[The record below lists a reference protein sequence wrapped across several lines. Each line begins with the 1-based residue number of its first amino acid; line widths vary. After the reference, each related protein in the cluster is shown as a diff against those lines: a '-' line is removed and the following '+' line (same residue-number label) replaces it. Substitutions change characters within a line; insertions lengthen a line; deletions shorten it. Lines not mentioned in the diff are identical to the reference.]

1 MLPAG
6 FELEDDLPYSARD
19 MFGEVGELLPGA
31 NFTSGYR
38 TRDYQ
43 ADMRR
48 RGYNPARNSDHL
60 TGGAFDIGSVP
71 GMSLGQAASHL
82 RERYPDARVL
92 YGDPGHLDHVHVA
105 FPGYESAPP
114 LGGAVSYGVENPVT
128 ALPQGFELEGPTEAP
143 QAAPD
148 GNVQLEAVL
157 LGGIVEQ
164 ANGDRG
170 RLLELA
176 MQRGLPEN
184 EARQFVEDELG
195 PDVLTELAQRE
206 GEYARA
212 TQAGFGPGIDATNR
226 TLNAFN
232 VGLTEGIGA
241 PVDLM
246 SAGLNLIPGI
256 NIDNPVGGSRSLQQG
271 ANALGLAQETPDM
284 APRSVLESY
293 IHSIARA
300 GGQTSVPALGIIGQG
315 SRLANRALASL
326 NALRTST
333 ALRTGNSAL
342 APMGATREAGTRLL
356 TEAGRRP
363 GVALATEAGAS
374 LGQGVM
380 GETARRYFP
389 DNPLVQTLAET
400 GGAVLGGFAAGVPA
414 YRSPRRRSEAG
425 GEQFSA
431 PRSPSASTDLPPG
444 FELEAGGTLIAPRLD
459 TPTRGTIAAMA
470 DETPVPTVSV
480 PATRAMDANIPDPQ
494 LSATLPEGFQLEGQM
509 ISRPSASE
517 IADMAEGAAPGD
529 FLPRPA
535 NRITDLG
542 EWEMAN
548 PPLSRPAPIPD
559 EMAELTM
566 EVGRRGP
573 LDLVTWL
580 RTSGG
585 VREEAGELSHAGIG
599 NAPRD
604 LDFARNE
611 NFLGRLVNEEGMTI
625 DEAGEAAWEAGF
637 FDERPTPREFLEA
650 LVDTYSGTNRLFRP
664 EDYEQVG
671 RFEAARTTRYA
682 MEDAASEGRP
692 IFEEIGQPATMAD
705 LDANAAPVTAYEDLA
720 EASGRVGN
728 IDVSRL
734 RTPQEITQAIRQTEQ
749 AMGGFDAARRGRISH
764 AETGALADDLG
775 LTVDD
780 LLKRTPGQALNAEQ
794 ALGARRIL
802 AASANDLVN
811 KARAAAGGSEEAL
824 TTFRRSLIRH
834 AAIQEQVTGMTAE
847 AGRAL
852 QQFRILA
859 EGADARLPRLG
870 PDGSPRRLPGGA
882 RAVDPILEGGGGRDR
897 VEATAQ
903 YILDL
908 YEERGPAALNRFSRD
923 AVNPSIGDKVWSLWY
938 NAILSG
944 PYTHLR
950 NILGNSVN
958 MLVNFSEHGLAT
970 GIGKARNL
978 VTGSTDRISS
988 GELAARLYGAM
999 QGVIDGVGYGARAF
1013 RTGEASD
1020 YTSKLELNQTT
1031 SFRGPASY
1039 VLEAP
1044 SRALLAEDEWFKS
1057 IARLSEIRGQ
1067 AFRIAANEGLTGE
1080 ALAERAAALVDNP
1093 TTDMLEAAG
1102 DYARE
1107 LTFQESLQGIT
1118 ESIQRARTIRP
1129 DDSIGTMAARSGLR
1143 FIVPF
1148 IRTPVNLL
1156 RTAARRTPL
1165 GLASSRNIADF
1176 RAGGA
1181 RRDLAIARVTAGTG
1195 VTALL
1200 FHMAREGLLT
1210 GAGPQDWRER
1220 ADLEATGWQR
1230 NSVRVGDTNTTY
1242 SGLDPFAITAGSI
1255 ASIVENQE
1263 SYSDEQWA
1271 EMVPH
1276 AILGVAENL
1285 TNQTWTSGLSD
1296 FIGTLRDPE
1305 RNMPY
1310 WVSRQASSVTV
1321 PAIVRQLNSS
1331 MVDPVRR
1338 ETRGDGTI
1346 LGGRMANTIR
1356 SAIPGLSQSLPARH
1370 DVLGRELRNEG
1381 AFGPDAISPL
1391 FQRTARNEA
1400 VMSEVRRLGITIGPP
1415 KRSVG
1420 EWQLSAAE
1428 FQEYQ
1433 RVSGQMILAELQ
1445 GAMADPVWQTL
1456 SDQERRD
1463 EIDRF
1468 VGHGLLRAGLFDQR
1482 FGTPGACFLQP
1493 GALLRLRAADRPP
1506 EGALRAAR
1514 QPLRRRL
1521 HRLAR
1526 DEPHRRR
1533 GEPGRLPRPRPHA
1546 ALPPERGDGPLQAR
1560 HPPRAHRARR
1570 ARAGNAR
1577 DGNRH
1582 GRVSRRRER
1591 GARPPQRRHPDDGE
1605 GAGRGDPCRGRT
1617 RRHPARP
1624 RRGPPVRCGGP
1635 ARRDPPRRRHRPVGL
1650 DSPDRQPRRPETA
1663 VRRSQFVE
1671 HHHDPDRQP

>member
-6 FELEDDLPYSARD
+6 FQYEDDEPRPYSQRD

-38 TRDYQ
+38 TREYQ

-60 TGGAFDIGSVP
+60 TGGAFDIASVP
-71 GMSLGQAASHL
+71 GMSLGQAASRL

-92 YGDPGHLDHVHVA
+92 FGDPGHLDHVHVA

-128 ALPQGFELEGPTEAP
+128 ALPEGFEIESTSEPSQGRQGVAP
-143 QAAPD
+143 QLPPIEHETATMRGEHYD
-148 GNVQLEAVL
+148 HMQQLLPNADWDE
-157 LGGIVEQ
+157 GYSD
-164 ANGDRG
+164 ANGSGGYRINSVPG
-170 RLLELA
+170 MTPEAIASELRNLYPDA
-176 MQRGLPEN
+176 SIVREGDAVRVHFEN
-184 EARQFVEDELG
+184 YDSPG
-195 PDVLTELAQRE
+195 PDTLWQLGQRE
-206 GEYARA
+206 GAY
-212 TQAGFGPGIDATNR
+212 TQPTRAGFGPGIDATNR

-246 SAGLNLIPGI
+246 SAGLNLIPGVQI
-256 NIDNPVGGSRSLQQG
+256 NNPIGGSRNLQQG
-271 ANALGLAQETPDM
+271 ANALGLARQTPDM

-293 IHSIARA
+293 IHSAARA
-300 GGQTSVPALGIIGQG
+300 GGQTAVPALGMIGQG
-315 SRLANRALASL
+315 SRIAARPVAAT

-333 ALRTGNSAL
+333 ALRTGNSIL
-342 APMGATREAGTRLL
+342 SPMGATREAGRRLL
-356 TEAGRRP
+356 VEAGKRP
-363 GVALATEAGAS
+363 GVTLSAEAGAS
-374 LGQGVM
+374 VGQGVM

-400 GGAVLGGFAAGVPA
+400 GGAVLGGFTAGVPA
-414 YRSPRRRSEAG
+414 YRASPPRRSEAG
-425 GEQFSA
+425 GGQPTA
-431 PRSPSASTDLPPG
+431 LRSSPASLPPG
-444 FELEAGGTLIAPRLD
+444 FELEAGGTSIAPRIN
-459 TPTRGTIAAMA
+459 TPPRGIAMA
-470 DETPVPTVSV
+470 DETPVPSIS
-480 PATRAMDANIPDPQ
+480 ANISDPTMGATVPD
-494 LSATLPEGFQLEGQM
+494 GFVLEGQM
-509 ISRPSASE
+509 ITRPTASN
-517 IADMAEGAAPGD
+517 IADMADGASPGD

-535 NRITDLG
+535 NRVGSLE
-542 EWEMAN
+542 EWDMAN
-548 PPLSRPAPIPD
+548 PSLSRPVPIPD
-559 EMAELTM
+559 EMADLTM
-566 EVGRRGP
+566 EAGRRGP

-585 VREEAGELSHAGIG
+585 IREEAGELTHAGIG
-599 NAPRD
+599 NAARD

-611 NFLGRLVNEEGMTI
+611 NFLGRLVNENGMTI

-650 LVDTYSGTNRLFRP
+650 LADTHSGTNRLFRP
-664 EDYEQVG
+664 DDYEQVG
-671 RFEAARTTRYA
+671 NFEAARNQRYA
-682 MEDAASEGRP
+682 LEDAANDGRP
-692 IFEEIGQPATMAD
+692 IHEEIGQPATLDD
-705 LDANAAPVTAYEDLA
+705 LDANSPPITAYEDLA
-720 EASGRVGN
+720 EPNGRVGN

-734 RTPQEITQAIRQTEQ
+734 STPQDIMQALRHTEQ
-749 AMGGFDAARRGRISH
+749 AMGGFHAARRGRISH

-775 LTVDD
+775 LSVDD

-802 AASANDLVN
+802 AASGNDLVN
-811 KARAAAGGSEEAL
+811 KARAAMGGSDEAL
-824 TTFRRSLIRH
+824 TSFRRSLIRH

-859 EGADARLPRLG
+859 EGADVQLPNLNGLPR
-870 PDGSPRRLPGGA
+870 RTAGGA
-882 RAVDPILEGGGGRDR
+882 RAVDPVLEGGGGREK

-908 YEERGPAALNRFSRD
+908 YAERGPAALNRFSRD
-923 AVNPSIGDKVWSLWY
+923 AVNPSVGDKVWSLWY

-958 MLVNFSEHGLAT
+958 MLVNFTEHGLAT
-970 GIGKARNL
+970 GLGKARNI
-978 VTGSTDRISS
+978 VTGSNDRIT
-988 GELAARLYGAM
+988 GTEMAARLYGAM
-999 QGVIDGVGYGARAF
+999 QGALDGIGYGARAF
-1013 RTGEASD
+1013 RTGEATD
-1020 YTSKLELNQTT
+1020 FTSKIELNQSTA
-1031 SFRGPASY
+1031 FRGPHSY

-1067 AFRIAANEGLTGE
+1067 AFRIAASEGLSGD

-1107 LTFQESLQGIT
+1107 LTFQEPLRGIT
-1118 ESIQRARTIRP
+1118 DSIQRARTVRP
-1129 DDSIGTMAARSGLR
+1129 DDSMGTAAARTGLR

-1165 GLASSRNIADF
+1165 GVASSRNIDDF

-1181 RRDLAIARVTAGTG
+1181 RRDLAISRVTAGTA

-1200 FHMAREGLLT
+1200 FHMAKEGLLT

-1263 SYSDEQWA
+1263 SYSDEQWG
-1271 EMVPH
+1271 EMVPL

-1310 WVSRQASSVTV
+1310 WMSRQASSVTV

-1338 ETRGDGTI
+1338 DTRGDGTV
-1346 LGGRMANTIR
+1346 LGGRMANTIW

-1370 DVLGRELRNEG
+1370 DVLGGEMRNEG
-1381 AFGPDAISPL
+1381 AFGPDAVSPL
-1391 FQRTARNEA
+1391 FQRTRRHEA
-1400 VMSEVRRLGITIGPP
+1400 MMAEVRRLGLTIGPP
-1415 KRSVG
+1415 LRRVG
-1420 EWQLSAAE
+1420 DRQLSAAE

-1433 RVSGQMILAELQ
+1433 RVSGQMILSELQ
-1445 GAMADPVWQTL
+1445 GAMADPVWQSL

-1463 EIDRF
+1463 EIDLIKRDA
-1468 VGHGLLRAGLFDQR
+1468 R
-1482 FGTPGACFLQP
+1482 
-1493 GALLRLRAADRPP
+1493 
-1506 EGALRAAR
+1506 RAAR
-1514 QPLRRRL
+1514 EQLF
-1521 HRLAR
+1521 AGD
-1526 DEPHRRR
+1526 DELS
-1533 GEPGRLPRPRPHA
+1533 PGFEADLP
-1546 ALPPERGDGPLQAR
+1546 
-1560 HPPRAHRARR
+1560 
-1570 ARAGNAR
+1570 AG
-1577 DGNRH
+1577 
-1582 GRVSRRRER
+1582 
-1591 GARPPQRRHPDDGE
+1591 
-1605 GAGRGDPCRGRT
+1605 
-1617 RRHPARP
+1617 
-1624 RRGPPVRCGGP
+1624 
-1635 ARRDPPRRRHRPVGL
+1635 
-1650 DSPDRQPRRPETA
+1650 
-1663 VRRSQFVE
+1663 FVIE
-1671 HHHDPDRQP
+1671 